1 MSPTSDIS
9 PIPTPLQRLHSIW
22 PSQLFRQFIPHGPVE
37 WTLLAGITLL
47 SALLMHMMLPLVL
60 PFEFP
65 SIFGYD
71 IIPAPDRVYEWSNI
85 RHPLRSVLT
94 YPLSIPFHLS
104 GERYFAIQY
113 SVCVAYGYAILFLY
127 RIILSTGGRDIPYA
141 LLSVALFLSF
151 GHSEVLM
158 FTPDT
163 FTFSMSLLSLAFLW
177 IWIRKEKN
185 VVADNLLMA
194 LIAGMTVTN
203 SLKLGILFLFTE
215 KGFLKGGQRF
225 LRALPLFIVLS
236 LPYIWTDI
244 IPMLE
249 KSGETGL
256 SGIQHILLGDTLEW
270 VYYGNPAHTLHMLWD
285 RFWCEPLLLHPTKPI
300 DGELVYS
307 PSPYN
312 SPYPDI
318 IAGFLLL
325 FTIYSILR
333 NGNDRTVWM
342 IVAWLSA
349 DLLIATKYN
358 PVEAHIFCGHW
369 LFLLPILFSIG
380 HRQSNGKGK
389 YPTIVI
395 AALTA
400 VLYSFNI
407 PSIYDFFRLSM

>member
-1 MSPTSDIS
+1 MSQVAAIKFAHPV
-9 PIPTPLQRLHSIW
+9 LHRLRSLW
-22 PSQLFRQFIPHGPVE
+22 PSQLFRQFVPTGPVE
-37 WTLLAGITLL
+37 WTLLISITLL
-47 SALLMHMMLPLVL
+47 SAWLMHMMLPLTL

-65 SIFGYD
+65 AIFGYD
-71 IIPAPDRVYEWSNI
+71 ILPTPDKVYEWSNI

-127 RIILSTGGRDIPYA
+127 RIILSAGGRNIPYA

-151 GHSEVLM
+151 GHSEILM
-158 FTPDT
+158 FAPDT
-163 FTFSMSLLSLAFLW
+163 FSFSMSLLSLAFLW
-177 IWIRKEKN
+177 IWMKKEKN

-215 KGFLKGGQRF
+215 KGFIKGLRRF
-225 LRALPLFIVLS
+225 LRALPLFIILS

-249 KSGETGL
+249 KPGETSL
-256 SGIQHILLGDTLEW
+256 MSIQYILLGDTLEW
-270 VYYGNPAHTLHMLWD
+270 VYSGNPTNTLHMLWD

-300 DGELVYS
+300 GGELVYS

-312 SPYPDI
+312 SPYPNI
-318 IAGFLLL
+318 IAGILLL

-333 NGNDRTVWM
+333 NGKDKTVWM
-342 IVAWLSA
+342 IVAWISA
-349 DLLIATKYN
+349 DLMIATKYN

-369 LFLLPILFSIG
+369 LFLLPVLFSIG
-380 HRQSNGKGK
+380 HRQSNDRR

-395 AALTA
+395 AALTV

-407 PSIYDFFRLSM
+407 PSIYNFFHLSM

>member
-1 MSPTSDIS
+1 MSQVAAIKFAHPV
-9 PIPTPLQRLHSIW
+9 LHRLRSLW
-22 PSQLFRQFIPHGPVE
+22 PSQLFRQFVPTGPVE
-37 WTLLAGITLL
+37 WTLLISITLL
-47 SALLMHMMLPLVL
+47 SAWLMHMMLPLTL

-65 SIFGYD
+65 AIFGYD
-71 IIPAPDRVYEWSNI
+71 ILPTPDKVYEWSNI

-127 RIILSTGGRDIPYA
+127 RIILSAGGRNIPYA

-151 GHSEVLM
+151 GHSEILM
-158 FTPDT
+158 FAPDT
-163 FTFSMSLLSLAFLW
+163 FSFSMSLLSLAFLW
-177 IWIRKEKN
+177 IWMKKEKN

-215 KGFLKGGQRF
+215 KGFIKGLRRF
-225 LRALPLFIVLS
+225 LRALPLFIILS

-249 KSGETGL
+249 KPGETSL
-256 SGIQHILLGDTLEW
+256 MSIQYILLGDTLEW
-270 VYYGNPAHTLHMLWD
+270 VYSGNPTNTLHMLWD

-300 DGELVYS
+300 GGELVYS

-312 SPYPDI
+312 SPYPNI
-318 IAGFLLL
+318 IAGILLL

-333 NGNDRTVWM
+333 NGKDKTVWM
-342 IVAWLSA
+342 IVAWISA
-349 DLLIATKYN
+349 DLMIATKYN

-369 LFLLPILFSIG
+369 LFLLPVLFSIV
-380 HRQSNGKGK
+380 HRQSNDRR

-395 AALTA
+395 AALTV

-407 PSIYDFFRLSM
+407 PSIYNFFHLSM

>member
-1 MSPTSDIS
+1 MSPV
-9 PIPTPLQRLHSIW
+9 PTIKFAHPVLHSLRSLW
-22 PSQLFRQFIPHGPVE
+22 PSQLFRQFVPHGPVE
-37 WTLLAGITLL
+37 WTLLTSITLL
-47 SALLMHMMLPLVL
+47 SAWLMHMMLPLTL

-65 SIFGYD
+65 AIFGYD
-71 IIPAPDRVYEWSNI
+71 IIPTPDKVYEWSNI

-94 YPLSIPFHLS
+94 YPLSIPCHLS
-104 GERYFAIQY
+104 GDRYFAMQY
-113 SVCVAYGYAILFLY
+113 FACPAYGYAILFLY
-127 RIILSTGGRDIPYA
+127 RIILSVSGREIPYT
-141 LLSVALFLSF
+141 LLSVAFFLSF

-177 IWIRKEKN
+177 VWIKKENN

-194 LIAGMTVTN
+194 LIAGITITN

-215 KGFLKGGQRF
+215 KSLLKGAQRF

-244 IPMLE
+244 VSMLE
-249 KSGETGL
+249 ESGDI
-256 SGIQHILLGDTLEW
+256 SRASIQYVLLGDTLEW
-270 VYYGNPAHTLHMLWD
+270 VHSGNPTHTLYMLWD
-285 RFWCEPLLLHPTKPI
+285 RFWCEPLLLHPTKAI
-300 DGELVYS
+300 GGELVYA
-307 PSPYN
+307 PSPYSSVFPN
-312 SPYPDI
+312 I

-333 NGNDRTVWM
+333 SGKDKTIWV

-349 DLLIATKYN
+349 DLMIATKYN

-380 HRQSNGKGK
+380 QRQTKGRRFNI
-389 YPTIVI
+389 IVMATLAI
-395 AALTA
+395 I
-400 VLYSFNI
+400 LYSFNI
-407 PSIYDFFRLSM
+407 PSIYNFFYLSI